1 MLSKD
6 KRLNLK
12 TSFNF
17 VIKGQKAE
25 NSLYKMFFRLGDS
38 LQPMVGIALK
48 KDYFKL
54 AVDRNRARRL
64 TSKAMEVLYPKLK
77 EKVNLILMPKTD
89 VLKLSSGEIKVF
101 LKMELEKVGLINVLK
116 EF

>member
-17 VIKGQKAE
+17 VIKGQKTE
-25 NSLYKMFFRLGDS
+25 NSLYKMFFRFGD
-38 LQPMVGIALK
+38 LPQPKVGIALK

-64 TSKAMEVLYPKLK
+64 TSKAMEVIYPNLK
-77 EKVNLILMPKTD
+77 EKVNLILMPKTG
-89 VLKLSSGEIKVF
+89 VLQSSSKEIEIF
-101 LKMELEKVGLINVLK
+101 LRNELEKAELLNK
-116 EF
+116 